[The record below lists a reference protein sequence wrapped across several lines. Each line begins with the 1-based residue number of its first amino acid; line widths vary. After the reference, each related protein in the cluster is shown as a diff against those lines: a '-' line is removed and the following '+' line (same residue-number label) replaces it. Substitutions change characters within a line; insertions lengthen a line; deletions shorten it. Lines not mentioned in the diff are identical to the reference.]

1 MTYHELYED
10 AMKGSFNAFET
21 IEQYANN
28 DVPDAQYVLSL
39 LYREEHSPFK
49 DPALGM
55 EYLYKSAAAGFKP
68 AVQMLQDF
76 SPEGKT
82 QFGVDSSDEERADS
96 DRGMWSFHGRIN
108 RFTFFLYCLTFHVIA
123 AFAIIVAGFIE
134 NQLGLIIELIIRV
147 IASYLLCATG
157 TKRMHDCGH
166 SGWWILV
173 PFSPLYLLFKKGE
186 EHKNKYGPVP
196 K

>member
-1 MTYHELYED
+1 MTYQELYED
-10 AMKGSFNAFET
+10 AMKGSFDAFQT
-21 IEQYANN
+21 IELKANDN
-28 DVPDAQYVLSL
+28 VPEAQYVLSL
-39 LYREEHSPFK
+39 LYREENSPFK
-49 DPALGM
+49 DSSLGM
-55 EYLYKSAAAGFKP
+55 EYLNKSAAAGFEP
-68 AVQMLQDF
+68 AVQMLKDF
-76 SPEGKT
+76 SPEGKA
-82 QFGVDSSDEERADS
+82 QFGVDSGEEERADS
-96 DRGMWSFHGRIN
+96 DGGIWSFHGRIN
-108 RFTFFLYCLTFHVIA
+108 RFTFFLYSFTIHVIA
-123 AFAIIVAGFIE
+123 AFVIIVAGFLE
-134 NQLGLIIELIIRV
+134 NQIELIIELIIRV